1 MMQMVP
7 NPGRAELPS
16 HAPTPRRKTASGL
29 SADVKRLRQEELTRR
44 CHPPPS
50 RPHAHL
56 HRTKHLVIVVSAL
69 TNTIIVSTSTEFPA
83 DSPSGTDQHGAAP
96 QVCAA
101 LGLQRDGR
109 AVRRKEPH
117 KQRVDDV

>member
-16 HAPTPRRKTASGL
+16 PAPTPRRKTASGL

-56 HRTKHLVIVVSAL
+56 HRAKHLVIVIASV
-69 TNTIIVSTSTEFPA
+69 TETCPISTEGWTRCVHFVRE
-83 DSPSGTDQHGAAP
+83 GG
-96 QVCAA
+96 
-101 LGLQRDGR
+101 GGGR
-109 AVRRKEPH
+109 RTTARRS
-117 KQRVDDV
+117 